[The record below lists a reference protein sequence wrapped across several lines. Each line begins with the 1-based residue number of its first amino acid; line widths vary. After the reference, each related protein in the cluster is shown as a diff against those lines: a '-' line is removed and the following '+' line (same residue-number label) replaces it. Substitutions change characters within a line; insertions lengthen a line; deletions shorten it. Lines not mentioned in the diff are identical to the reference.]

1 MRSISVDDFV
11 NRLDQILC
19 SDIVAISETI
29 YNEQKKNNERIS
41 LFFLRTAHTNL
52 FAVDEQNAFMSE
64 GDVHLTGGREFV
76 DDPRTKFDVFDA
88 IAQLVIDRFDAV
100 WTNRASIC
108 RNEGSDGFR
117 FG

>member
-11 NRLDQILC
+11 NRLDQSLR
-19 SDIVAISETI
+19 SDIVATSESI
-29 YNEQKKNNERIS
+29 YNEQKKNNERIPY
-41 LFFLRTAHTNL
+41 FLRTARTNL
-52 FAVDEQNAFMSE
+52 FAVDEQNAFVSE
-64 GDVHLTGGREFV
+64 GDVHLTRGREFV

>member
-11 NRLDQILC
+11 NRLDQSLR
-19 SDIVAISETI
+19 SDIVAMSENI
-29 YNEQKKNNERIS
+29 YNEQMENNERIS
-41 LFFLRTAHTNL
+41 LFFCAQFARNL
-52 FAVDEQNAFMSE
+52 FAIDEQNAFVSE
-64 GDVHLTGGREFV
+64 GDVHFTGGRKFV
-76 DDPRTKFDVFDA
+76 DDPRSKFDVFDA
-88 IAQLVIDRFDAV
+88 IAQLIIDRFDAV

>member
-1 MRSISVDDFV
+1 MRSISVDDFI

-19 SDIVAISETI
+19 SDIVAISESI
-29 YNEQKKNNERIS
+29 YNEQKKIMNVS
-41 LFFLRTAHTNL
+41 VYFLRTAHTNL
-52 FAVDEQNAFMSE
+52 FAVDEQNAFVSE

-76 DDPRTKFDVFDA
+76 DNPRAKFDVFDA